1 MNQTK
6 PKIELAPPD
15 MQVGVLFQS
24 KSHGYA
30 EVVKYYN
37 TSTVIISFK
46 TTGNIRSISASKLR
60 SGNVS
65 DRSSPISTLVGTRV
79 KSSKHGDLVIS
90 EVNEDNIVTLTS
102 GDGETVRMLLSKVRK
117 LQNTVKSLSTVKKS
131 GGTKVSLAD
140 LAKKNRKPQSIKKA
154 VDVML
159 TDYGA

>member
-1 MNQTK
+1 
-6 PKIELAPPD
+6 
-15 MQVGVLFQS
+15 MQVGASFQT
-24 KSHGYA
+24 KNHGYA

-46 TTGNIRSISASKLR
+46 NTGNIRAISAAKLR
-60 SGNVS
+60 SGDVS
-65 DRSSPISTLVGTRV
+65 DRSSPISNLVGTRV
-79 KSSKHGDLVIS
+79 KSSKHGNLTVS

-102 GDGETVRMLLSKVRK
+102 ENGETVRMLLTKVRK
-117 LQNTVKSLSTVKKS
+117 LQDTVETLGKVKKS

>member
-6 PKIELAPPD
+6 PKIELAPLD
-15 MQVGVLFQS
+15 MQEGALFQT

-37 TSTVIISFK
+37 TFTVIISFK
-46 TTGNIRSISASKLR
+46 NTGNIRAISASKLR

-65 DRSSPISTLVGTRV
+65 DRSSPVSTLVGTSV
-79 KSSKHGDLVIS
+79 KSSKHGNLTIT

-102 GDGETVRMLLSKVRK
+102 EDGETVRMLLAKVRK
-117 LQNTVKSLSTVKKS
+117 LQDTVETLGMAKKS
-131 GGTKVSLAD
+131 GNTKVSLAD
-140 LAKKNRKPQSIKKA
+140 LAKKNRKPQSVKKA